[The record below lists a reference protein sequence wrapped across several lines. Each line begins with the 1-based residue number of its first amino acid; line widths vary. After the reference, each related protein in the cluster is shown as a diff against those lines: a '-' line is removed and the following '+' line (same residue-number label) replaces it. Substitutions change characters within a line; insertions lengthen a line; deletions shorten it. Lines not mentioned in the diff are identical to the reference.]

1 MCSPSPYVRNVSQ
14 HVYQNAVP
22 QVGDTSLLSA
32 ATKIDKNQILTLPC
46 DILVPAAIGGVITEQ
61 TADSIDAKYVI
72 EAANG
77 PTTPEGDARLRE
89 RGITVLPD
97 IYTNGGLTPPTSVSS
112 SLQTLTSKNRW
123 RFIWILIVFH
133 DQVLPCLCTQ
143 MTLASN

>member
-1 MCSPSPYVRNVSQ
+1 M
-14 HVYQNAVP
+14 
-22 QVGDTSLLSA
+22 SA

-97 IYTNGGLTPPTSVSS
+97 IYTNGGQIPHPLLFYSADSD
-112 SLQTLTSKNRW
+112 
-123 RFIWILIVFH
+123 I
-133 DQVLPCLCTQ
+133 
-143 MTLASN
+143 